1 MPHDVDLIILLAVGF
16 GLALIFGY
24 LAVRLRLPPLIG
36 YLIAGIIISPN
47 TPGIVADIH
56 LANQLAELG
65 VMFLMFGVGMHFS
78 LNDLLQVRRI
88 ALPGAILQIAVAT
101 LLGIGVSMIW
111 GWSFGSAL
119 VFGLSLSCASTVV
132 LLKALGDRGLL
143 NSVNGKIAVGWLLV
157 EDLVMVLVLVLL
169 PATAALLGGEALA
182 GGADDNIWLT
192 LGITLLKV
200 VGFIAFMLIIGKRLV
215 PMIMQFVARLGSR
228 ELFTLTVVA
237 AAVSIA
243 FGAYKIF
250 GVSMALGAFFAGMVV
265 KESDFSH
272 RAEEETLP
280 LREIFAILF
289 FVAVGMLFDP
299 RILVEQPVHVLAVV
313 AIIMVGKTIAA
324 MALVLFFRYPI
335 NTALTVGASLAQI
348 GEFSFILATLGVS
361 LKLLSLE
368 GQNLILAG
376 ALISITLNSFVFS
389 AIEPV
394 QRWIR
399 ERSHLARL
407 LERSG
412 DPLAMLPDEVSQ
424 DYLRDQ
430 VVIVGHGEVGRRI
443 TKQLMAE
450 DIKVVI
456 AEENREI
463 VENLREKGIA
473 AVSGMATDP
482 GVLIQAHIQHARL
495 LVLSPMDILDIHK
508 IVDIAKTLN
517 PEIQVLVCAESKE
530 EAEVI
535 RRDQIGEVYFAKE
548 EMAKNMSNHILNQ
561 IQIAHHQAPTKE
573 QTLDTKKRTVQC
585 VFSYST

>member
-1 MPHDVDLIILLAVGF
+1 MPHDVDLIVLLAVGF
-16 GLALIFGY
+16 GVALIFGY
-24 LAVRLRLPPLIG
+24 LAARLRLPPLIG

-47 TPGIVADIH
+47 TPGIEADIH

-78 LNDLLQVRRI
+78 LNDLLLVRRI
-88 ALPGAILQIAVAT
+88 AVPGAILQIAVAT
-101 LLGIGVSMIW
+101 LLGVGVSMLW

-143 NSVNGKIAVGWLLV
+143 DSVNGKIAVGWLLV

-169 PATAALLGGEALA
+169 PATAVLLGGKAPE
-182 GGADDNIWLT
+182 GADGNIWLT
-192 LGITLLKV
+192 LGLTLLKV
-200 VGFIAFMLIIGKRLV
+200 VGFIAFMLIVGKRVV
-215 PMIMQFVARLGSR
+215 PIIMQFVARLGSR

-243 FGAYKIF
+243 YGSYAIF

-280 LREIFAILF
+280 LREIFSILF
-289 FVAVGMLFDP
+289 FVSVGMLFDP
-299 RILVEQPVHVLAVV
+299 HILVERPLHILAVI
-313 AIIMVGKTIAA
+313 AIIMVGKTLAA
-324 MALVLFFRYPI
+324 MGLVLFFRYPL

-361 LKLLSLE
+361 LGLLTLE
-368 GQNLILAG
+368 AQNLILAG
-376 ALISITLNSFVFS
+376 ALFSITLNSFIFS

-412 DPLAMLPDEVSQ
+412 DPLAMLPDEVDQ
-424 DYLRDQ
+424 AYLRDQ
-430 VVIVGHGEVGRRI
+430 VVIVGYGGVGRRI
-443 TKQLMAE
+443 TENLINE
-450 DIKVVI
+450 NIKVVI

-463 VENLREKGIA
+463 VEKLRNSNIA
-473 AVSGMATDP
+473 AVSGVATEP
-482 GVLIQAHIQHARL
+482 SVLIQAHIMHARL
-495 LVLSPMDILDIHK
+495 LVISPMDILDIHR
-508 IVDIAKTLN
+508 IVAIAKQLN
-517 PEIQVLVCAESKE
+517 PQIQVLICAESKE
-530 EAEVI
+530 EAAII
-535 RRDQIGEVYFAKE
+535 RDENIGEVFYAKE
-548 EMAKNMSNHILNQ
+548 EMAKNMSHHIVNQ
-561 IQIAHHQAPTKE
+561 IELAHQ
-573 QTLDTKKRTVQC
+573 
-585 VFSYST
+585 STIH

>member
-16 GLALIFGY
+16 GMALIFGY
-24 LAVRLRLPPLIG
+24 IAARLRLPPLIG

-47 TPGIVADIH
+47 TPGIVGDIH

-101 LLGIGVSMIW
+101 LLGIGVSMYW

-119 VFGLSLSCASTVV
+119 IFGLSLSCASTVV

-143 NSVNGKIAVGWLLV
+143 DSVNGKIAVGWLLV
-157 EDLVMVLVLVLL
+157 EDLVMVLALVLL
-169 PATAALLGGEALA
+169 PATAVLLGGHALP
-182 GGADDNIWLT
+182 GTDTSQSIWLT
-192 LGITLLKV
+192 IGITLLKV
-200 VGFIAFMLIIGKRLV
+200 TGFIAFMLIIGKRLV

-243 FGAYKIF
+243 YGSYAVF

-280 LREIFAILF
+280 LREIFSILF
-289 FVAVGMLFDP
+289 FVSVGMLFDP
-299 RILVEQPVHVLAVV
+299 SILIEEPFRILAVI
-313 AIIMVGKTIAA
+313 AIIMVGKTLAA
-324 MALVLFFRYPI
+324 IALVLFFRYPI

-348 GEFSFILATLGVS
+348 GEFSFILATLG
-361 LKLLSLE
+361 LSL
-368 GQNLILAG
+368 GLLTPDAQNLILAG
-376 ALISITLNSFVFS
+376 ALFSITLNSFVFS

-407 LERSG
+407 LERSA
-412 DPLAMLPDEVSQ
+412 DPLAMLPDEVDQ
-424 DYLRDQ
+424 AYLRDQ
-430 VVIVGHGEVGRRI
+430 VVIIGYGGVGRRI
-443 TKQLMAE
+443 SENLIQQN
-450 DIKVVI
+450 IKVVI

-463 VENLREKGIA
+463 VEKLRSQGIA
-473 AVSGMATDP
+473 AVSGEATEP
-482 GVLIQAHIQHARL
+482 NVLIQAHIQHARL
-495 LVLSPMDILDIHK
+495 LVISPMDILDIHR
-508 IVDIAKTLN
+508 IVDISKQLN
-517 PEIQVLVCAESKE
+517 PEIQVLICAESKE
-530 EAEVI
+530 EAAVI
-535 RRDQIGEVYFAKE
+535 RQENLGEVFYAKE
-548 EMAKNMSNHILNQ
+548 EMAKNMSHHILNQ
-561 IQIAHHQAPTKE
+561 IELAHQSPAH
-573 QTLDTKKRTVQC
+573 
-585 VFSYST
+585 

>member
-1 MPHDVDLIILLAVGF
+1 MPHDVELIILLAVGF
-16 GLALIFGY
+16 SLALVFGY
-24 LAVRLRLPPLIG
+24 IAARLRLPPLMG
-36 YLIAGIIISPN
+36 YLIAGVIISPN

-78 LNDLLQVRRI
+78 LNDLMQVRRI

-101 LLGIGVSMIW
+101 LLGVSVSMMW
-111 GWSFGSAL
+111 GWSFGPAL
-119 VFGLSLSCASTVV
+119 IFGLSLSCASTVV

-143 NSVNGKIAVGWLLV
+143 DSVNGKIAVGWLLV
-157 EDLVMVLVLVLL
+157 EDLVMVLALVLL
-169 PATAALLGGEALA
+169 PATAVLLGGQAIE
-182 GGADDNIWLT
+182 GANDENIWLT
-192 LGITLLKV
+192 LGLTLLKV
-200 VGFIAFMLIIGKRLV
+200 SGFIAFMLIVGKRLV
-215 PMIMQFVARLGSR
+215 PFIMQIVARLGSR

-243 FGAYKIF
+243 FGAYKVF

-280 LREIFAILF
+280 LREIFSILF

-299 RILVEQPVHVLAVV
+299 RILIEEPIHVLAVV

-324 MALVLFFRYPI
+324 MALVLFFRYPL

-361 LKLLSLE
+361 LQLLSLE

-394 QRWIR
+394 QNWIR
-399 ERSHLARL
+399 ERSYLARL
-407 LERSG
+407 LERSS

-443 TKQLMAE
+443 TQNLMAE
-450 DIKVVI
+450 NIKVVI

-463 VENLREKGIA
+463 VEDLREKGIA
-473 AVSGMATDP
+473 AVSGIATEV

-517 PEIQVLVCAESKE
+517 PEIQVLVCAESKA

-535 RRDQIGEVYFAKE
+535 RKDNIGEVYFAKE
-548 EMAKNMSNHILNQ
+548 EMAKNMSNYILNQ
-561 IQIAHHQAPTKE
+561 IEIAHHQPPTH
-573 QTLDTKKRTVQC
+573 
-585 VFSYST
+585 

>member
-16 GLALIFGY
+16 GMALIFGY
-24 LAVRLRLPPLIG
+24 IAARLRLPPLIG

-47 TPGIVADIH
+47 TPGIVGDIH

-101 LLGIGVSMIW
+101 LLGIGVSMYW

-119 VFGLSLSCASTVV
+119 IFGLSLSCASTVV

-143 NSVNGKIAVGWLLV
+143 DSVNGKIAVGWLLV
-157 EDLVMVLVLVLL
+157 EDLVMVLALVLL
-169 PATAALLGGEALA
+169 PATAVLLGGHALP
-182 GGADDNIWLT
+182 GTDTSQSIWLT
-192 LGITLLKV
+192 IGITLLKV
-200 VGFIAFMLIIGKRLV
+200 TGFIAFMLIIGKRLV

-243 FGAYKIF
+243 YGSYAVF

-280 LREIFAILF
+280 LREIFSILF
-289 FVAVGMLFDP
+289 FVSVGMLFDP
-299 RILVEQPVHVLAVV
+299 SILIEEPLRILAVI
-313 AIIMVGKTIAA
+313 AIIMVGKTLAA
-324 MALVLFFRYPI
+324 IALVLFFRYPI

-348 GEFSFILATLGVS
+348 GEFSFILATLG
-361 LKLLSLE
+361 LSL
-368 GQNLILAG
+368 GLLTPDAQNLILAG
-376 ALISITLNSFVFS
+376 ALFSITLNSFVFS

-407 LERSG
+407 LERSA
-412 DPLAMLPDEVSQ
+412 DPLAMLPDEVDQ
-424 DYLRDQ
+424 AYLRDQ
-430 VVIVGHGEVGRRI
+430 VVIIGYGGVGRRI
-443 TKQLMAE
+443 TENLIQQN
-450 DIKVVI
+450 IKVVI

-463 VENLREKGIA
+463 VEKLRSQGIA
-473 AVSGMATDP
+473 AVSGEATEP
-482 GVLIQAHIQHARL
+482 NVLIQAHIQHARL
-495 LVLSPMDILDIHK
+495 LVISPMDILDIHR
-508 IVDIAKTLN
+508 IVDISKQLN
-517 PEIQVLVCAESKE
+517 PEIQVLICAESKE
-530 EAEVI
+530 EAAVI
-535 RRDQIGEVYFAKE
+535 RQENLGEVFYAKE
-548 EMAKNMSNHILNQ
+548 EMAKNMSHHILNQ
-561 IQIAHHQAPTKE
+561 IELAHQSPAH
-573 QTLDTKKRTVQC
+573 
-585 VFSYST
+585 

>member
-16 GLALIFGY
+16 GMALIFGY
-24 LAVRLRLPPLIG
+24 IAARLRLPPLIG
-36 YLIAGIIISPN
+36 YLVAGIIISPN
-47 TPGIVADIH
+47 TPGVVGDMQ

-78 LNDLLQVRRI
+78 LKDLLQVRRI
-88 ALPGAILQIAVAT
+88 AVPGAILQIAVAT
-101 LLGIGVSMIW
+101 LLGIAVSMFW

-119 VFGLSLSCASTVV
+119 IFGLSLSCASTVV

-143 NSVNGKIAVGWLLV
+143 DSVNGKIAVGWLLV
-157 EDLVMVLVLVLL
+157 EDLVMVLALVLL
-169 PATAALLGGEALA
+169 PATAVLLGGQALP
-182 GGADDNIWLT
+182 GTDTSQSIWMT
-192 LGITLLKV
+192 IGITLLKV
-200 VGFIAFMLIIGKRLV
+200 TGFIAFMLIIGKRLV

-243 FGAYKIF
+243 YGSYAVF

-280 LREIFAILF
+280 LREIFSILF
-289 FVAVGMLFDP
+289 FVSVGMLFDP
-299 RILVEQPVHVLAVV
+299 SILVEAPLKILAVV
-313 AIIMVGKTIAA
+313 AIIMVGKTLAA

-348 GEFSFILATLGVS
+348 GEFSFILATLG
-361 LKLLSLE
+361 LSL
-368 GQNLILAG
+368 GLLTPDAQNLILAG
-376 ALISITLNSFVFS
+376 ALFSITLNSFVFS

-412 DPLAMLPDEVSQ
+412 DPLAMLPDEVDQ
-424 DYLRDQ
+424 AYLRDQ
-430 VVIVGHGEVGRRI
+430 VVIIGYGGVGRRI
-443 TKQLMAE
+443 SENLME
-450 DIKVVI
+450 QNIKVVI

-463 VENLREKGIA
+463 VEKLRAQGIA
-473 AVSGMATDP
+473 AVSGEATEP
-482 GVLIQAHIQHARL
+482 NVLIQAHIQHARL
-495 LVLSPMDILDIHK
+495 LVISPMDILDIHR
-508 IVDIAKTLN
+508 IVDISKQLN
-517 PEIQVLVCAESKE
+517 PEIQVLICAESKE
-530 EAEVI
+530 EAVVI
-535 RRDQIGEVYFAKE
+535 REENIGEVFYAKE
-548 EMAKNMSNHILNQ
+548 EMAKNMSHHILNQ
-561 IQIAHHQAPTKE
+561 IELAHQSEAH
-573 QTLDTKKRTVQC
+573 
-585 VFSYST
+585 

>member
-16 GLALIFGY
+16 GLALIFGFI
-24 LAVRLRLPPLIG
+24 AARLRLPPLVG
-36 YLIAGIIISPN
+36 YLIAGIIISPK
-47 TPGIVADIH
+47 TPGIVADIT

-78 LNDLLQVRRI
+78 LKDLMQVRRI
-88 ALPGAILQIAVAT
+88 AVPGAILQITVAT
-101 LLGIGVSMIW
+101 ILGIGVSMLW

-143 NSVNGKIAVGWLLV
+143 DSVNGKIAVGWLLV
-157 EDLVMVLVLVLL
+157 EDLVMVLALVLL
-169 PATAALLGGEALA
+169 PATAVLLGGTALE
-182 GGADDNIWLT
+182 GANPDQNVFVT

-200 VGFIAFMLIIGKRLV
+200 TGFIAFMLIIGKRLI
-215 PMIMQFVARLGSR
+215 PKIIQFVVRLGSR

-243 FGAYKIF
+243 YGSYAVF

-280 LREIFAILF
+280 LREIFSILF
-289 FVAVGMLFDP
+289 FVSVGMLFDP
-299 RILVEQPVHVLAVV
+299 TIIVEEPLHILAVIG
-313 AIIMVGKTIAA
+313 IIMIGKTLAA
-324 MALVLFFRYPI
+324 MALVLFFRYPL

-348 GEFSFILATLGVS
+348 GEFSFILATLGLS
-361 LKLLSLE
+361 IGLLTPE
-368 GQNLILAG
+368 AQNLILAG
-376 ALISITLNSFVFS
+376 ALFSISLNSVLFS

-394 QRWIR
+394 QKWIR

-430 VVIVGHGEVGRRI
+430 VVMVGHGEVGRRL
-443 TKQLMAE
+443 TKTLME
-450 DIKVVI
+450 NNIKVVI

-463 VENLREKGIA
+463 VEKLRAKDIA
-473 AVSGMATDP
+473 AVSGSATEP

-495 LVLSPMDILDIHK
+495 LIISPMDILDIHK
-508 IVDIAKTLN
+508 IVDTAKLLN
-517 PEIQVLVCAESKE
+517 PQIQVLICAESKE
-530 EAEVI
+530 EAEAI
-535 RRDQIGEVYFAKE
+535 RADEIGEVYYAKE

-561 IQIAHHQAPTKE
+561 IEIAHHHAP
-573 QTLDTKKRTVQC
+573 
-585 VFSYST
+585 SH

>member
-1 MPHDVDLIILLAVGF
+1 MPHDIDLIILLAVGF
-16 GLALIFGY
+16 GLALVFGY
-24 LAVRLRLPPLIG
+24 IAARIRLPPLIG
-36 YLIAGIIISPN
+36 YLIAGIILSPN
-47 TPGIVADIH
+47 TPGIVADMH

-78 LNDLLQVRRI
+78 LSDLMQVRRI

-101 LLGIGVSMIW
+101 LLGIGISMMW

-169 PATAALLGGEALA
+169 PATAVLLGGTPIA
-182 GGADDNIWLT
+182 GSDPTANIWIT
-192 LGITLLKV
+192 LAITLLKV
-200 VGFIAFMLIIGKRLV
+200 AGFIAFMLIIGKRLV
-215 PMIMQFVARLGSR
+215 PFIMQIVARLGSR

-243 FGAYKIF
+243 FGAYKVF

-280 LREIFAILF
+280 LREIFSILF
-289 FVAVGMLFDP
+289 FVSVGMLFDP
-299 RILVEQPVHVLAVV
+299 RILIEQPLHVLAVV
-313 AIIMVGKTIAA
+313 GIIMIGKTIAA

-335 NTALTVGASLAQI
+335 NTALSVGASLAQI

-361 LKLLSLE
+361 LHLLSLE

-389 AIEPV
+389 AIEPI
-394 QRWIR
+394 QNWIR

-412 DPLAMLPDEVSQ
+412 DPLSMLPDEVSQ
-424 DYLRDQ
+424 EYLRDQ

-443 TKQLMAE
+443 TRTLMQ
-450 DIKVVI
+450 DGIKVVI

-473 AVSGMATDP
+473 AVSGHATEA

-517 PEIQVLVCAESKE
+517 PQIQVLVCAESKE

-535 RRDQIGEVYFAKE
+535 RREAIGEVYFAKE
-548 EMAKNMSNHILNQ
+548 EMTKNMTNHILNQ
-561 IQIAHHQAPTKE
+561 IQIAHHQDPTH
-573 QTLDTKKRTVQC
+573 
-585 VFSYST
+585 

>member
-1 MPHDVDLIILLAVGF
+1 MPHDVDLIVLLAVGF
-16 GLALIFGY
+16 GVALFFGY
-24 LAVRLRLPPLIG
+24 LAARLRLPPLIG

-47 TPGIVADIH
+47 TPGIEADMH

-78 LNDLLQVRRI
+78 LNDLLLVRRI
-88 ALPGAILQIAVAT
+88 AVPGAILQIAVAT
-101 LLGIGVSMIW
+101 LLGVGVSMLW

-143 NSVNGKIAVGWLLV
+143 DSVNGKIAVGWLLV

-169 PATAALLGGEALA
+169 PATAVLLGGKAPE
-182 GGADDNIWLT
+182 GADGNIWLT
-192 LGITLLKV
+192 LGLTLLKV
-200 VGFIAFMLIIGKRLV
+200 IGFIAFMLIVGKRVV
-215 PMIMQFVARLGSR
+215 PIIMQFVARLGSR

-243 FGAYKIF
+243 YGSYAIF

-280 LREIFAILF
+280 LREIFSILF
-289 FVAVGMLFDP
+289 FVSVGMLFDP
-299 RILVEQPVHVLAVV
+299 HILVERPLHILAVI
-313 AIIMVGKTIAA
+313 AIIMVGKTLAA
-324 MALVLFFRYPI
+324 MALVLFFRYPL

-361 LKLLSLE
+361 LGLLTLE
-368 GQNLILAG
+368 AQNLILAG
-376 ALISITLNSFVFS
+376 ALFSITLNSFIFS

-412 DPLAMLPDEVSQ
+412 DPLAMLPDEVDQ
-424 DYLRDQ
+424 AYLRDQ
-430 VVIVGHGEVGRRI
+430 VVIVGYGGVGRRI
-443 TKQLMAE
+443 TENLINE
-450 DIKVVI
+450 NIKVVI

-463 VENLREKGIA
+463 VEKLRQSNIA
-473 AVSGMATDP
+473 AVSGVATEP
-482 GVLIQAHIQHARL
+482 GVLIQAHIMHARL
-495 LVLSPMDILDIHK
+495 LVISPMDILDIHR
-508 IVDIAKTLN
+508 IVAIAKQLN
-517 PEIQVLVCAESKE
+517 PQIQVLICAESKE
-530 EAEVI
+530 EAAVI
-535 RRDQIGEVYFAKE
+535 RDENIGEVFYAKE
-548 EMAKNMSNHILNQ
+548 EMAKNMSHHILNQ
-561 IQIAHHQAPTKE
+561 IELAHQ
-573 QTLDTKKRTVQC
+573 
-585 VFSYST
+585 STIH

>member
-16 GLALIFGY
+16 GLALVFGY
-24 LAVRLRLPPLIG
+24 LAARLRLPPLIG
-36 YLIAGIIISPN
+36 YLVAGILISPN
-47 TPGIVADIH
+47 TPGVVGDLA

-78 LNDLLQVRRI
+78 LNDLMQVRRI

-101 LLGIGVSMIW
+101 LLGMGISMMW
-111 GWSFGSAL
+111 GWSMGAAL

-143 NSVNGKIAVGWLLV
+143 ESVNGKIAVGWLLV
-157 EDLVMVLVLVLL
+157 EDLVMVLALVLL
-169 PATAALLGGEALA
+169 PATAVLLGGQALE
-182 GGADDNIWLT
+182 GSSTDESIWMT
-192 LGITLLKV
+192 LGVTLLKV
-200 VGFIAFMLIIGKRLV
+200 AGFIAFMLIIGKRLV
-215 PMIMQFVARLGSR
+215 PMIMQIVARLGSR

-243 FGAYKIF
+243 FGAYKVF

-280 LREIFAILF
+280 LREVFAILF

-299 RILVEQPVHVLAVV
+299 RILLEQPLHVLAVV
-313 AIIMVGKTIAA
+313 GIIMIGKTIAA
-324 MALVLFFRYPI
+324 MALVLFFRYPL

-348 GEFSFILATLGVS
+348 GEFSFILAALGVS
-361 LKLLSLE
+361 LNLLSLE

-376 ALISITLNSFVFS
+376 ALISITLNSFVFA

-443 TKQLMAE
+443 TRTLME
-450 DIKVVI
+450 QDIKVVI

-463 VENLREKGIA
+463 VENLRQKGIA
-473 AVSGMATDP
+473 AVSGVATEA
-482 GVLIQAHIQHARL
+482 GILIQAHIQHARL

-517 PEIQVLVCAESKE
+517 PQIQVLICAESKE

-535 RRDQIGEVYFAKE
+535 RRDGLGQVYFAKE
-548 EMAKNMSNHILNQ
+548 EMANNMSEYILDQ
-561 IQIAHHQAPTKE
+561 IHIAHQPSSAHGH
-573 QTLDTKKRTVQC
+573 
-585 VFSYST
+585 

>member
-16 GLALIFGY
+16 GMALIFGY
-24 LAVRLRLPPLIG
+24 IAARLRLPPLIG
-36 YLIAGIIISPN
+36 YLVAGIIISPN
-47 TPGIVADIH
+47 TPGVVGDIQ

-78 LNDLLQVRRI
+78 LKDLLQVRRI

-101 LLGIGVSMIW
+101 LLGIAVSMFW

-119 VFGLSLSCASTVV
+119 IFGLSLSCASTVV

-143 NSVNGKIAVGWLLV
+143 DSVNGKIAVGWLLV
-157 EDLVMVLVLVLL
+157 EDLVMVLALVLL
-169 PATAALLGGEALA
+169 PATAVLLGGQALP
-182 GGADDNIWLT
+182 GTDTSQSIWIT
-192 LGITLLKV
+192 IGITLLKV
-200 VGFIAFMLIIGKRLV
+200 TGFIAFMLIIGKRLV

-243 FGAYKIF
+243 YGSYAVF

-280 LREIFAILF
+280 LREIFSILF
-289 FVAVGMLFDP
+289 FVSVGMLFDP
-299 RILVEQPVHVLAVV
+299 SILVEEPLRILAVV
-313 AIIMVGKTIAA
+313 AIIMVGKTLAA

-348 GEFSFILATLGVS
+348 GEFSFILATLG
-361 LKLLSLE
+361 LSL
-368 GQNLILAG
+368 GLLTPDAQNLILAG
-376 ALISITLNSFVFS
+376 ALFSITLNSFVFS

-399 ERSHLARL
+399 ERSHLARM

-412 DPLAMLPDEVSQ
+412 DPLAMLPDEVDQ
-424 DYLRDQ
+424 AYLRDQ
-430 VVIVGHGEVGRRI
+430 VVIIGYGGVGRRI
-443 TKQLMAE
+443 SENLMQQN
-450 DIKVVI
+450 IKVVI

-463 VENLREKGIA
+463 VEKLRSQGIA
-473 AVSGMATDP
+473 AVSGEATEP
-482 GVLIQAHIQHARL
+482 NVLIQAHIQHARL
-495 LVLSPMDILDIHK
+495 LVISPMDILDIHR
-508 IVDIAKTLN
+508 IVDISKQLN
-517 PEIQVLVCAESKE
+517 PEIQVLICAESKE
-530 EAEVI
+530 EAVVI
-535 RRDQIGEVYFAKE
+535 REENIGEVFYAKE
-548 EMAKNMSNHILNQ
+548 EMAKNMSHHILSQ
-561 IQIAHHQAPTKE
+561 IELAHQSEAH
-573 QTLDTKKRTVQC
+573 
-585 VFSYST
+585 

>member
-1 MPHDVDLIILLAVGF
+1 MPHDVELIILLAVGF
-16 GLALIFGY
+16 SFALIFGY
-24 LAVRLRLPPLIG
+24 VAARLRLPPLIG

-47 TPGIVADIH
+47 TPGVVGDIH

-78 LNDLLQVRRI
+78 LNDLMQVRRI
-88 ALPGAILQIAVAT
+88 ALPGAILQITVAT
-101 LLGIGVSMIW
+101 LLGMGISMLW
-111 GWSFGSAL
+111 GWSMGSAL

-169 PATAALLGGEALA
+169 PATAVLLGGQPLTE
-182 GGADDNIWLT
+182 GGSDENIWLT

-200 VGFIAFMLIIGKRLV
+200 AGFIAFMLIIGKRLV
-215 PMIMQFVARLGSR
+215 PMIMQVVARLGSR

-243 FGAYKIF
+243 FGAYKVF

-280 LREIFAILF
+280 LREIFSILF
-289 FVAVGMLFDP
+289 FVSVGMLFDP
-299 RILVEQPVHVLAVV
+299 RILVEQPLHVLAVV
-313 AIIMVGKTIAA
+313 AIIMIGKTIAA

-361 LKLLSLE
+361 LNLLSLE

-376 ALISITLNSFVFS
+376 ALISITLNSFIFS

-394 QRWIR
+394 QKLIR
-399 ERSHLARL
+399 ERSNLARL

-430 VVIVGHGEVGRRI
+430 VVLIGHGEVGRRI
-443 TKQLMAE
+443 TRALMNE

-473 AVSGMATDP
+473 AVSGVATEP

-495 LVLSPMDILDIHK
+495 LVISPMDILDIHK

-517 PEIQVLVCAESKE
+517 PSIQVLVCAESKE

-535 RRDQIGEVYFAKE
+535 RRENIGEVYYAKE

-561 IQIAHHQAPTKE
+561 IQIAHHQTPTH
-573 QTLDTKKRTVQC
+573 
-585 VFSYST
+585 

>member
-1 MPHDVDLIILLAVGF
+1 MPHDVELIILLAVGF
-16 GLALIFGY
+16 GVALIFGY
-24 LAVRLRLPPLIG
+24 IAARLRLPPLIG

-47 TPGIVADIH
+47 TPGVVGDLH

-78 LNDLLQVRRI
+78 LKDLVQVRRI
-88 ALPGAILQIAVAT
+88 AIPGAILQITVAT
-101 LLGIGVSMIW
+101 LLGMGISMLW

-132 LLKALGDRGLL
+132 LLKALGDRGLI

-169 PATAALLGGEALA
+169 PATAVLLGGQALS
-182 GGADDNIWLT
+182 ADAANENIWLT

-215 PMIMQFVARLGSR
+215 PMIMQVVARLGSR

-243 FGAYKIF
+243 FGAYKVF

-265 KESDFSH
+265 KESDFSQ
-272 RAEEETLP
+272 RAEAETLP
-280 LREIFAILF
+280 LREIFSILF
-289 FVAVGMLFDP
+289 FVSVGMLFDP
-299 RILVEQPVHVLAVV
+299 RILIEQPLHVLGVV
-313 AIIMVGKTIAA
+313 AIIMIGKTIAA

-361 LKLLSLE
+361 LQLLSLE

-389 AIEPV
+389 AVEPI
-394 QRWIR
+394 QNWIR
-399 ERSHLARL
+399 NRSQLARL

-412 DPLAMLPDEVSQ
+412 DPLAMLPDAVSQ

-443 TKQLMAE
+443 TKTLME
-450 DIKVVI
+450 QNIKVVI

-463 VENLREKGIA
+463 VENLREKDIA
-473 AVSGMATDP
+473 AVCGLATEP
-482 GVLIQAHIQHARL
+482 SVLIQAHIQHARL

-517 PEIQVLVCAESKE
+517 PQIQVLVCAESKA

-535 RRDQIGEVYFAKE
+535 RKDNIGEVYFAKE
-548 EMAKNMSNHILNQ
+548 EMARNMTNHILHQ
-561 IQIAHHQAPTKE
+561 IDIAHHQ
-573 QTLDTKKRTVQC
+573 
-585 VFSYST
+585 SSSH

>member
-16 GLALIFGY
+16 GVALIFGY
-24 LAVRLRLPPLIG
+24 IAARLRLPPLIG

-47 TPGIVADIH
+47 TPGIEADIH

-65 VMFLMFGVGMHFS
+65 GMFLMFGVGMHFS
-78 LNDLLQVRRI
+78 LKDLLLVRRI

-101 LLGIGVSMIW
+101 LLGIGVSMLW

-143 NSVNGKIAVGWLLV
+143 DSVNGKIAVGWLLV

-169 PATAALLGGEALA
+169 PATAVLLGGKAPA
-182 GGADDNIWLT
+182 GADGNIWLT

-200 VGFIAFMLIIGKRLV
+200 IGFIAFMLIVGKRVV
-215 PMIMQFVARLGSR
+215 PIIMQFVARLGSR

-243 FGAYKIF
+243 YGSYAIF

-280 LREIFAILF
+280 LREIFSILF
-289 FVAVGMLFDP
+289 FVSVGMLFDP
-299 RILVEQPVHVLAVV
+299 HILVESPLHILAVI
-313 AIIMVGKTIAA
+313 AIIMVGKTLAA

-361 LKLLSLE
+361 LGLLSLE
-368 GQNLILAG
+368 AQNLILAG
-376 ALISITLNSFVFS
+376 ALFSITLNSFIFS

-412 DPLAMLPDEVSQ
+412 DPLAMLPDEVDQ
-424 DYLRDQ
+424 AYLRDQ
-430 VVIVGHGEVGRRI
+430 VVIVGYGGVGRRI
-443 TKQLMAE
+443 TENLINE
-450 DIKVVI
+450 NIKVVI

-463 VENLREKGIA
+463 VEKLRNANIA
-473 AVSGMATDP
+473 AVSGVATEP
-482 GVLIQAHIQHARL
+482 SVLIQAHIMHARL
-495 LVLSPMDILDIHK
+495 LVISPMDILDIHR
-508 IVDIAKTLN
+508 IVAIAKQLN
-517 PEIQVLVCAESKE
+517 PQIQVLICAESKE
-530 EAEVI
+530 EAAVI
-535 RRDQIGEVYFAKE
+535 RDENIGEVFYAKE
-548 EMAKNMSNHILNQ
+548 EMAKNMSHHILSQ
-561 IQIAHHQAPTKE
+561 IELAHQ
-573 QTLDTKKRTVQC
+573 
-585 VFSYST
+585 STIH

>member
-16 GLALIFGY
+16 GMALIFGY
-24 LAVRLRLPPLIG
+24 IAARLRLPPLIG

-47 TPGIVADIH
+47 TPGIVGDIH

-101 LLGIGVSMIW
+101 LLGIGVSMYW

-119 VFGLSLSCASTVV
+119 IFGLSLSCASTVV

-143 NSVNGKIAVGWLLV
+143 DSVNGKIAVGWLLV
-157 EDLVMVLVLVLL
+157 EDLVMVLALVLL
-169 PATAALLGGEALA
+169 PATAVLLGGHALP
-182 GGADDNIWLT
+182 GTDTSQSIWLT
-192 LGITLLKV
+192 IGITLLKV
-200 VGFIAFMLIIGKRLV
+200 TGFIAFMLIIGKRLV

-243 FGAYKIF
+243 YGSYAVF

-280 LREIFAILF
+280 LREIFSILF
-289 FVAVGMLFDP
+289 FVSVGMLFDP
-299 RILVEQPVHVLAVV
+299 SILIEEPLRILAVI
-313 AIIMVGKTIAA
+313 AIIMVGKTLAA
-324 MALVLFFRYPI
+324 IALVLFFRYPI

-348 GEFSFILATLGVS
+348 GEFSFILATLG
-361 LKLLSLE
+361 LSL
-368 GQNLILAG
+368 GLLTPDAQNLILAG
-376 ALISITLNSFVFS
+376 ALFSITLNSFVFS

-407 LERSG
+407 LERSA
-412 DPLAMLPDEVSQ
+412 DPLAMLPDEVDQ
-424 DYLRDQ
+424 AYLRDQ
-430 VVIVGHGEVGRRI
+430 VVIIGYGGVGRRI
-443 TKQLMAE
+443 TENLIQQN
-450 DIKVVI
+450 IKVVI

-463 VENLREKGIA
+463 VEKLRSQGIA
-473 AVSGMATDP
+473 AVSGEATEP
-482 GVLIQAHIQHARL
+482 NVLIQAHIQHARL
-495 LVLSPMDILDIHK
+495 LVISPMDILDIHR
-508 IVDIAKTLN
+508 IVDISKQLN

-530 EAEVI
+530 EAAVI
-535 RRDQIGEVYFAKE
+535 REENLGEVFYAKE
-548 EMAKNMSNHILNQ
+548 EMAKNMSYYILNQ
-561 IQIAHHQAPTKE
+561 IELAHQSPAH
-573 QTLDTKKRTVQC
+573 
-585 VFSYST
+585 

>member
-56 LANQLAELG
+56 LANQLADLG

-169 PATAALLGGEALA
+169 PATAVLLGGEVLA

-389 AIEPV
+389 VIEPV

-561 IQIAHHQAPTKE
+561 IQIAHHQAPTH
-573 QTLDTKKRTVQC
+573 
-585 VFSYST
+585 

>member
-1 MPHDVDLIILLAVGF
+1 MPHDVELIILLAVGF
-16 GLALIFGY
+16 SLALVFGY
-24 LAVRLRLPPLIG
+24 IAARLRLPPLMG
-36 YLIAGIIISPN
+36 YLIAGVIISPN

-78 LNDLLQVRRI
+78 LNDLMQVRRI
-88 ALPGAILQIAVAT
+88 ALPGAVLQIAVAT
-101 LLGIGVSMIW
+101 LLGVGVSMMW

-119 VFGLSLSCASTVV
+119 IFGLSLSCASTVV

-143 NSVNGKIAVGWLLV
+143 DSVNGKIAVGWLLV
-157 EDLVMVLVLVLL
+157 EDLVMVLALVLL
-169 PATAALLGGEALA
+169 PATAVLLGGQAIDNASDE
-182 GGADDNIWLT
+182 NIWLT
-192 LGITLLKV
+192 LGLTLLKV
-200 VGFIAFMLIIGKRLV
+200 SGFIAFMLIVGKRLV
-215 PMIMQFVARLGSR
+215 PFIMQIVARLGSR

-280 LREIFAILF
+280 LREIFSILF

-299 RILVEQPVHVLAVV
+299 RILIEEPLHVSAVV
-313 AIIMVGKTIAA
+313 GIIMVGKTIAA
-324 MALVLFFRYPI
+324 MALVLFFRYPL

-361 LKLLSLE
+361 LQLLSLE

-394 QRWIR
+394 QNWIR
-399 ERSHLARL
+399 ERSYLARL
-407 LERSG
+407 LERSN

-443 TKQLMAE
+443 TQNLMAE
-450 DIKVVI
+450 NIKVVI

-463 VENLREKGIA
+463 VEDLREKGIA
-473 AVSGMATDP
+473 AVSGIATEA

-517 PEIQVLVCAESKE
+517 PEIQVLVCAESKA

-535 RRDQIGEVYFAKE
+535 RKDNIGEVYFAKE
-548 EMAKNMSNHILNQ
+548 EMAKNMSNYILNQ
-561 IQIAHHQAPTKE
+561 IEIAHHQPPTH
-573 QTLDTKKRTVQC
+573 
-585 VFSYST
+585 

>member
-1 MPHDVDLIILLAVGF
+1 VPHDVELIILLAVGF
-16 GLALIFGY
+16 GLALVFGY
-24 LAVRLRLPPLIG
+24 IAARLRLPPLIG
-36 YLIAGIIISPN
+36 YLVAGILISPN
-47 TPGIVADIH
+47 TPGVVGDIH

-78 LNDLLQVRRI
+78 LNDLMQVRRI

-101 LLGIGVSMIW
+101 LLGMGVSMFW
-111 GWSFGSAL
+111 GWSFGASL
-119 VFGLSLSCASTVV
+119 IFGLSLSCASTVV

-143 NSVNGKIAVGWLLV
+143 ESVNGKIAVGWLLV
-157 EDLVMVLVLVLL
+157 EDLVMVLALVLL
-169 PATAALLGGEALA
+169 PAMAVLLGGQALE
-182 GGADDNIWLT
+182 GADSNENIWLT

-200 VGFIAFMLIIGKRLV
+200 AGFIAFMLIIGKRLV
-215 PMIMQFVARLGSR
+215 PKIMQIVARLGSR

-299 RILVEQPVHVLAVV
+299 RILIEQPMHVLAVV
-313 AIIMVGKTIAA
+313 GIIMVGKTIAA
-324 MALVLFFRYPI
+324 MALVLFFRYPL

-348 GEFSFILATLGVS
+348 GEFSFILAALGVS
-361 LKLLSLE
+361 LNLLSIE

-376 ALISITLNSFVFS
+376 ALISITFNSFIFS
-389 AIEPV
+389 AIEPI
-394 QRWIR
+394 QKWIR
-399 ERSHLARL
+399 ERSTLARM

-430 VVIVGHGEVGRRI
+430 VVIIGHGEVGRRI
-443 TKQLMAE
+443 TRTLME
-450 DIKVVI
+450 QNIKVVI

-473 AVSGMATDP
+473 AVSGIATEA

-495 LVLSPMDILDIHK
+495 LVISPMDILDIHK

-517 PEIQVLVCAESKE
+517 PKIQVLVCATNKE
-530 EAEVI
+530 EAEII
-535 RRDQIGEVYFAKE
+535 RQDNIGEVYYAKE

-561 IQIAHHQAPTKE
+561 IQIAHHEAP
-573 QTLDTKKRTVQC
+573 
-585 VFSYST
+585 SH

>member
-1 MPHDVDLIILLAVGF
+1 VPHDVDLIILLAVGF

-24 LAVRLRLPPLIG
+24 IAARIRLPPLIG
-36 YLIAGIIISPN
+36 YLVAGILISPN
-47 TPGIVADIH
+47 TPGVVGDIH

-78 LNDLLQVRRI
+78 LSDLMQVRRI
-88 ALPGAILQIAVAT
+88 ALPGAVLQIAVAT
-101 LLGIGVSMIW
+101 LLGIGVTMIW

-132 LLKALGDRGLL
+132 LLKALGDRGLI

-157 EDLVMVLVLVLL
+157 EDLVMVLALVLL
-169 PATAALLGGEALA
+169 PATAVLLGGTAIA
-182 GGADDNIWLT
+182 GSDPNANIWMT
-192 LGITLLKV
+192 LAVTLLKV
-200 VGFIAFMLIIGKRLV
+200 AGFIAFMLIVGKRLV
-215 PMIMQFVARLGSR
+215 PWIMQIVARLGSR

-243 FGAYKIF
+243 FGAYKVF

-280 LREIFAILF
+280 LREIFSILF
-289 FVAVGMLFDP
+289 FVSVGMLFDP
-299 RILVEQPVHVLAVV
+299 MILVQQPWQVLAVV
-313 AIIMVGKTIAA
+313 AIIMIGKTIAA

-361 LKLLSLE
+361 LHLLSLD

-394 QRWIR
+394 QNWIR
-399 ERSHLARL
+399 ERSNLARL

-412 DPLAMLPDEVSQ
+412 DPLSMLPDEVSQ
-424 DYLRDQ
+424 EYLRDQ

-443 TKQLMAE
+443 TKSLMAQ

-463 VENLREKGIA
+463 VESLRAKGIA
-473 AVSGMATDP
+473 AVSGHATEA

-517 PEIQVLVCAESKE
+517 PQIQVLVCAESKE

-535 RRDQIGEVYFAKE
+535 RRDNIGQVYFAKE
-548 EMAKNMSNHILNQ
+548 EMAINMTNHILNQ
-561 IQIAHHQAPTKE
+561 IQIAHHQAPTH
-573 QTLDTKKRTVQC
+573 
-585 VFSYST
+585 

>member
-1 MPHDVDLIILLAVGF
+1 MPHDIDLIILLAVGF
-16 GLALIFGY
+16 GLALVFGY
-24 LAVRLRLPPLIG
+24 LAARIRLPPLIG
-36 YLIAGIIISPN
+36 YLIAGIILSPN
-47 TPGIVADIH
+47 TPGIVADMH

-78 LNDLLQVRRI
+78 LSDLMQVRRI

-101 LLGIGVSMIW
+101 LLGIGISMMW

-169 PATAALLGGEALA
+169 PATAVLLGGTPIA
-182 GGADDNIWLT
+182 GSDPTANIWIT
-192 LGITLLKV
+192 LAITLLKV
-200 VGFIAFMLIIGKRLV
+200 AGFIAFMLIIGKRLV
-215 PMIMQFVARLGSR
+215 PFIMQIVARLGSR

-243 FGAYKIF
+243 FGAYKVF

-280 LREIFAILF
+280 LREIFSILF
-289 FVAVGMLFDP
+289 FVSVGMLFDP
-299 RILVEQPVHVLAVV
+299 RILIEQPLHVLAVV
-313 AIIMVGKTIAA
+313 GIIMIGKTIAA

-335 NTALTVGASLAQI
+335 NTALSVGASLAQI

-361 LKLLSLE
+361 LHLLSLE

-389 AIEPV
+389 AIEPI
-394 QRWIR
+394 QNWIR

-412 DPLAMLPDEVSQ
+412 DPLSMLPDEVSQ
-424 DYLRDQ
+424 EYLRDQ

-443 TKQLMAE
+443 TRTLMQ
-450 DIKVVI
+450 DGIKVVI

-473 AVSGMATDP
+473 AVSGHATEA

-517 PEIQVLVCAESKE
+517 PQIQVLVCAESKE

-535 RRDQIGEVYFAKE
+535 RREAIGEVYFAKE
-548 EMAKNMSNHILNQ
+548 EMAKNMTNHILNQ
-561 IQIAHHQAPTKE
+561 IQIAHHQDPTH
-573 QTLDTKKRTVQC
+573 
-585 VFSYST
+585 

>member
-16 GLALIFGY
+16 GIALIFGY
-24 LAVRLRLPPLIG
+24 IAARLRLPPLIG

-47 TPGIVADIH
+47 TPGVVADMQ

-101 LLGIGVSMIW
+101 LLGFGVSMWW
-111 GWSFGSAL
+111 GWNFGSAL

-143 NSVNGKIAVGWLLV
+143 DSVNGKIAVGWLLV

-169 PATAALLGGEALA
+169 PATAVLLGGKELA
-182 GGADDNIWLT
+182 HAGASQNIWLT

-200 VGFIAFMLIIGKRLV
+200 AGFIAFMLIIGKRLV
-215 PMIMQFVARLGSR
+215 PLIMQFVARLGSR

-243 FGAYKIF
+243 YGSYAIF

-280 LREIFAILF
+280 LREIFSILF
-289 FVAVGMLFDP
+289 FVSVGMLFDP
-299 RILVEQPVHVLAVV
+299 RILVEQPLHILAVI
-313 AIIMVGKTIAA
+313 AIIMIGKTLAA

-361 LKLLSLE
+361 LGLLTLDA
-368 GQNLILAG
+368 QNLILAG
-376 ALISITLNSFVFS
+376 ALFSITLNTFIFS
-389 AIEPV
+389 AIEPI

-412 DPLAMLPDEVSQ
+412 DPLAMLPDEVDQ
-424 DYLRDQ
+424 NYLRDQ
-430 VVIVGHGEVGRRI
+430 VVMVGYGEVGRRI
-443 TKQLMAE
+443 TKTLMQQE
-450 DIKVVI
+450 IKVVI

-463 VENLREKGIA
+463 VEDLRKKA
-473 AVSGMATDP
+473 
-482 GVLIQAHIQHARL
+482 
-495 LVLSPMDILDIHK
+495 SP
-508 IVDIAKTLN
+508 
-517 PEIQVLVCAESKE
+517 Q
-530 EAEVI
+530 
-535 RRDQIGEVYFAKE
+535 
-548 EMAKNMSNHILNQ
+548 
-561 IQIAHHQAPTKE
+561 
-573 QTLDTKKRTVQC
+573 
-585 VFSYST
+585 

>member
-1 MPHDVDLIILLAVGF
+1 MPHDVELIILLAVGF
-16 GLALIFGY
+16 SLALVFGY
-24 LAVRLRLPPLIG
+24 IAARLRLPPLMG
-36 YLIAGIIISPN
+36 YLIAGVIISPN

-78 LNDLLQVRRI
+78 LNDLMQVRRI
-88 ALPGAILQIAVAT
+88 ALPGAVLQIAVAT
-101 LLGIGVSMIW
+101 LLGVGVSMMW

-119 VFGLSLSCASTVV
+119 IFGLSLSCASTVV

-143 NSVNGKIAVGWLLV
+143 DSVNGKIAVGWLLV
-157 EDLVMVLVLVLL
+157 EDLVMVLALVLL
-169 PATAALLGGEALA
+169 PATAVLLGGQALESTNHE
-182 GGADDNIWLT
+182 NIWLT
-192 LGITLLKV
+192 LGLTLLKV
-200 VGFIAFMLIIGKRLV
+200 SGFIAFMLIVGKRLV
-215 PMIMQFVARLGSR
+215 PFIMQIVARLGSR

-280 LREIFAILF
+280 LREIFSILF

-299 RILVEQPVHVLAVV
+299 RILIEEPLHVLAVV
-313 AIIMVGKTIAA
+313 GIIMVGKTLAA
-324 MALVLFFRYPI
+324 MALVLFFRYPL

-361 LKLLSLE
+361 LQLLSLD

-394 QRWIR
+394 QNWIR
-399 ERSHLARL
+399 ERSYLARL
-407 LERSG
+407 LERSS

-443 TKQLMAE
+443 TQNLMAE
-450 DIKVVI
+450 NIKVVI

-463 VENLREKGIA
+463 VEDLREKGIA
-473 AVSGMATDP
+473 AVSGIATEA

-517 PEIQVLVCAESKE
+517 PEIQVLVCAESKA
-530 EAEVI
+530 EAEAI
-535 RRDQIGEVYFAKE
+535 RKDNIGEVYFAKE
-548 EMAKNMSNHILNQ
+548 EMAKNMSNYILNQ
-561 IQIAHHQAPTKE
+561 IEIAHHQPPTH
-573 QTLDTKKRTVQC
+573 
-585 VFSYST
+585 

>member
-169 PATAALLGGEALA
+169 PATAVLLGGEALTGSA
-182 GGADDNIWLT
+182 NDNIWLT

-561 IQIAHHQAPTKE
+561 IQIAHHQAPTH
-573 QTLDTKKRTVQC
+573 
-585 VFSYST
+585 

>member
-16 GLALIFGY
+16 GMALIFGY
-24 LAVRLRLPPLIG
+24 IAARLRLPPLIG
-36 YLIAGIIISPN
+36 YLVAGIIISPN
-47 TPGIVADIH
+47 TPGVVGDIQ

-78 LNDLLQVRRI
+78 LKDLLQVRRI

-101 LLGIGVSMIW
+101 LLGIAVSMFW

-119 VFGLSLSCASTVV
+119 IFGLSLSCASTVV

-143 NSVNGKIAVGWLLV
+143 DSVNGKIAVGWLLV
-157 EDLVMVLVLVLL
+157 EDLVMVLALVLL
-169 PATAALLGGEALA
+169 PATAVLLGGQALP
-182 GGADDNIWLT
+182 GTDTSQSIWIT
-192 LGITLLKV
+192 IGITLLKV
-200 VGFIAFMLIIGKRLV
+200 SGFIAFMLIIGKRLV

-243 FGAYKIF
+243 YGSYAVF

-280 LREIFAILF
+280 LREIFSILF
-289 FVAVGMLFDP
+289 FVSVGMLFDP
-299 RILVEQPVHVLAVV
+299 SILVEAPLKILAVV
-313 AIIMVGKTIAA
+313 AIIMVGKTLAA

-348 GEFSFILATLGVS
+348 GEFSFILATLG
-361 LKLLSLE
+361 LSL
-368 GQNLILAG
+368 GLLTPDAQNLILAG
-376 ALISITLNSFVFS
+376 ALFSITLNSFVFS

-399 ERSHLARL
+399 ERSHLARM

-412 DPLAMLPDEVSQ
+412 DPLAMLPDEVDQ
-424 DYLRDQ
+424 AYLRDQ
-430 VVIVGHGEVGRRI
+430 VVIIGYGGVGRRI
-443 TKQLMAE
+443 SENLMQQN
-450 DIKVVI
+450 IKVVI

-463 VENLREKGIA
+463 VEKLRAQGIA
-473 AVSGMATDP
+473 AVSGEATEP
-482 GVLIQAHIQHARL
+482 NVLIQAHIQHARL
-495 LVLSPMDILDIHK
+495 LVISPMDILDIHR
-508 IVDIAKTLN
+508 IVDISKQLN
-517 PEIQVLVCAESKE
+517 PEIQVLICAESKE
-530 EAEVI
+530 EAVI
-535 RRDQIGEVYFAKE
+535 IREENIGEVFYAKE
-548 EMAKNMSNHILNQ
+548 EMAKNMSHHILSQ
-561 IQIAHHQAPTKE
+561 IELAHQSEAH
-573 QTLDTKKRTVQC
+573 
-585 VFSYST
+585 

>member
-1 MPHDVDLIILLAVGF
+1 VPHDVDLIILLAVGF
-16 GLALIFGY
+16 GLALAFGY
-24 LAVRLRLPPLIG
+24 IAARLRLPPLIG
-36 YLIAGIIISPN
+36 YLIAGILISPN
-47 TPGIVADIH
+47 TPGVVGDIQ

-78 LNDLLQVRRI
+78 LNDLMQVRRI

-101 LLGIGVSMIW
+101 LLGVGVSMLW
-111 GWSFGSAL
+111 SWSFGSAL

-143 NSVNGKIAVGWLLV
+143 ESINGKIAVGWLLV
-157 EDLVMVLVLVLL
+157 EDLVMVLALVLL
-169 PATAALLGGEALA
+169 PATAVLLGGQALE
-182 GGADDNIWLT
+182 GSSDGNIWLT

-200 VGFIAFMLIIGKRLV
+200 AGFIAFMLIVGKRLI
-215 PMIMQFVARLGSR
+215 PMIMQVVARLGSR

-243 FGAYKIF
+243 FGAYKVF

-280 LREIFAILF
+280 LREIFSILF
-289 FVAVGMLFDP
+289 FVSVGMLFDP
-299 RILVEQPVHVLAVV
+299 RIMIEQPLHVLAVV
-313 AIIMVGKTIAA
+313 AIIMIGKTIAA

-348 GEFSFILATLGVS
+348 GEFSFILAALGVS
-361 LKLLSLE
+361 LNLLSLE

-376 ALISITLNSFVFS
+376 ALISITLNSFIFA

-394 QRWIR
+394 QKWIR
-399 ERSHLARL
+399 ERSNLARL

-443 TKQLMAE
+443 TTSLME
-450 DIKVVI
+450 QSIKVVI

-463 VENLREKGIA
+463 VEKLRAKGIA
-473 AVSGMATDP
+473 AVSGVATEP

-495 LVLSPMDILDIHK
+495 LVISPMDILDIHK

-535 RRDQIGEVYFAKE
+535 RRDNVGAVYYAKE
-548 EMAKNMSNHILNQ
+548 EMAKNMSRHILHQ
-561 IQIAHHQAPTKE
+561 IQMAHQHGSAH
-573 QTLDTKKRTVQC
+573 
-585 VFSYST
+585 

>member
-1 MPHDVDLIILLAVGF
+1 MPHDVELIILLAVGF
-16 GLALIFGY
+16 SLALVFGY
-24 LAVRLRLPPLIG
+24 IAARLRLPPLMG
-36 YLIAGIIISPN
+36 YLIAGVIISPN

-78 LNDLLQVRRI
+78 LNDLMQVRRI
-88 ALPGAILQIAVAT
+88 ALPGAVLQIAVAT
-101 LLGIGVSMIW
+101 LLGVGVSMMW

-119 VFGLSLSCASTVV
+119 IFGLSLSCASTVV

-143 NSVNGKIAVGWLLV
+143 DSVNGKIAVGWLLV
-157 EDLVMVLVLVLL
+157 EDLVMVLALVLL
-169 PATAALLGGEALA
+169 PATAVLLGGQAIDNASDE
-182 GGADDNIWLT
+182 NIWLT
-192 LGITLLKV
+192 LGLTLLKV
-200 VGFIAFMLIIGKRLV
+200 SGFIAFMLIVGKRLV
-215 PMIMQFVARLGSR
+215 PFIMQIVARLGSR

-280 LREIFAILF
+280 LREIFSILF

-299 RILVEQPVHVLAVV
+299 HILIEEPLHVLAVV
-313 AIIMVGKTIAA
+313 GIIMVGKTIAA
-324 MALVLFFRYPI
+324 MALVLFFRYPL

-361 LKLLSLE
+361 LQLLSLE

-394 QRWIR
+394 QNWIR
-399 ERSHLARL
+399 ERSYLARL
-407 LERSG
+407 LERSN

-443 TKQLMAE
+443 TQNLMAE
-450 DIKVVI
+450 NIKVVI

-463 VENLREKGIA
+463 VEDLREKGIA
-473 AVSGMATDP
+473 AVSGIATEA

-517 PEIQVLVCAESKE
+517 PEIQVLVCAESKA

-535 RRDQIGEVYFAKE
+535 RKDNIGEVYFAKE
-548 EMAKNMSNHILNQ
+548 EMAKNMSNYILNQ
-561 IQIAHHQAPTKE
+561 IEIAHHQPPTH
-573 QTLDTKKRTVQC
+573 
-585 VFSYST
+585 

>member
-16 GLALIFGY
+16 GLALLFGY
-24 LAVRLRLPPLIG
+24 IAARLRLPPLIG
-36 YLIAGIIISPN
+36 YLVAGILISPN
-47 TPGIVADIH
+47 TPGVVGDIA

-78 LNDLLQVRRI
+78 LNDLMQVKRI

-101 LLGIGVSMIW
+101 LLGIGVSMMW

-119 VFGLSLSCASTVV
+119 IFGLSLSCASTVV

-143 NSVNGKIAVGWLLV
+143 ESVNGKIAVGWLLV
-157 EDLVMVLVLVLL
+157 EDLVMVLALVLL
-169 PATAALLGGEALA
+169 PATAVLLGGQAIE
-182 GGADDNIWLT
+182 GSNDENIWLT
-192 LGITLLKV
+192 LGITLVKV
-200 VGFIAFMLIIGKRLV
+200 IGFIAFMLIVGKRVV
-215 PMIMQFVARLGSR
+215 PFIMQLVARLGSR

-243 FGAYKIF
+243 FGAYKVF

-299 RILVEQPVHVLAVV
+299 RILLEQPLHVLAVV
-313 AIIMVGKTIAA
+313 GIIMVGKTIAA

-348 GEFSFILATLGVS
+348 GEFSFILAALGVS
-361 LKLLSLE
+361 LGLLSLE

-376 ALISITLNSFVFS
+376 ALISITLNSFLFS

-399 ERSHLARL
+399 ERSYLARL
-407 LERSG
+407 LERSS

-430 VVIVGHGEVGRRI
+430 VVLIGHGEVGRRI
-443 TKQLMAE
+443 TQTLMQN

-463 VENLREKGIA
+463 VERLREKGIA
-473 AVSGMATDP
+473 AVSGVATEP
-482 GVLIQAHIQHARL
+482 SVLIQAHIQHARL
-495 LVLSPMDILDIHK
+495 LVLSPMDIVDIHK

-517 PEIQVLVCAESKE
+517 PQIQVLLCAESKE

-535 RRDQIGEVYFAKE
+535 RRDNIGDVYYAKE
-548 EMAKNMSNHILNQ
+548 EMANNMSDHILNQ
-561 IQIAHHQAPTKE
+561 IQLAHHQAP
-573 QTLDTKKRTVQC
+573 
-585 VFSYST
+585 SH

>member
-16 GLALIFGY
+16 GIALIFGY
-24 LAVRLRLPPLIG
+24 IAARLRLPPLIG
-36 YLIAGIIISPN
+36 YLVAGIIISPN

-78 LNDLLQVRRI
+78 LNDLLLVRRI

-101 LLGIGVSMIW
+101 LLGAAVSMFW

-119 VFGLSLSCASTVV
+119 IFGLSLSCASTVV
-132 LLKALGDRGLL
+132 LLKALSDRGLL
-143 NSVNGKIAVGWLLV
+143 DSVNGKIAVGWLLV

-169 PATAALLGGEALA
+169 PATAVLLGGHPLA
-182 GGADDNIWLT
+182 GTDTSQNIWITIGL
-192 LGITLLKV
+192 TLLKV
-200 VGFIAFMLIIGKRLV
+200 TGFIAFMLIIGKRLI
-215 PMIMQFVARLGSR
+215 PKIIQLVARLGSR

-243 FGAYKIF
+243 YGSYAIF

-272 RAEEETLP
+272 RAEEETLS

-289 FVAVGMLFDP
+289 FVSVGMLFDP
-299 RILVEQPVHVLAVV
+299 KILIEQPLHILAVV
-313 AIIMVGKTIAA
+313 AIIMIGKTLAA

-348 GEFSFILATLGVS
+348 GEFSFILATLG
-361 LKLLSLE
+361 LSL
-368 GQNLILAG
+368 GLLTPDAQNLILAG
-376 ALISITLNSFVFS
+376 ALFSITLNSFVFS
-389 AIEPV
+389 AIEPA

-412 DPLAMLPDEVSQ
+412 DPLAMLPDEVDQ
-424 DYLRDQ
+424 AYLRDQ
-430 VVIVGHGEVGRRI
+430 VVIIGYGGVGRRI
-443 TKQLMAE
+443 SENLMQQN
-450 DIKVVI
+450 IKVVI

-463 VENLREKGIA
+463 VEKLRAQGMA
-473 AVSGMATDP
+473 AVSGEATEP
-482 GVLIQAHIQHARL
+482 YVLIQAHIQHARL
-495 LVLSPMDILDIHK
+495 LVISPMDILDIHR
-508 IVDIAKTLN
+508 IVDIAKQLN
-517 PEIQVLVCAESKE
+517 PEIQVLICAESKE
-530 EAEVI
+530 EAAVI
-535 RRDQIGEVYFAKE
+535 RDENIGEVFYAKE
-548 EMAKNMSNHILNQ
+548 EMAKNMSHHILNQ
-561 IQIAHHQAPTKE
+561 IELAHQS
-573 QTLDTKKRTVQC
+573 TLH
-585 VFSYST
+585 

>member
-16 GLALIFGY
+16 GMALIFGY
-24 LAVRLRLPPLIG
+24 IAARLRLPPLIG

-47 TPGIVADIH
+47 TPGIVGDIH

-101 LLGIGVSMIW
+101 LLGIGVSMYW

-119 VFGLSLSCASTVV
+119 IFGLSLSCASTVV

-143 NSVNGKIAVGWLLV
+143 DSVNGKIAVGWLLV
-157 EDLVMVLVLVLL
+157 EDLVMVLALVLL
-169 PATAALLGGEALA
+169 PATAMLLGGHALP
-182 GGADDNIWLT
+182 GTDTSQSIWLT
-192 LGITLLKV
+192 IGITLLKV
-200 VGFIAFMLIIGKRLV
+200 TGFIAFMLIIGKRLV

-243 FGAYKIF
+243 YGSYAVF

-280 LREIFAILF
+280 LREIFSILF
-289 FVAVGMLFDP
+289 FVSVGMLFDP
-299 RILVEQPVHVLAVV
+299 SILIEEPFRILAVI
-313 AIIMVGKTIAA
+313 AIIMVGKTLAA
-324 MALVLFFRYPI
+324 IALVLFFRYPI

-348 GEFSFILATLGVS
+348 GEFSFILATLG
-361 LKLLSLE
+361 LSL
-368 GQNLILAG
+368 GLLTPDAQNLILAG
-376 ALISITLNSFVFS
+376 ALFSITLNSFVFS

-407 LERSG
+407 LERSA
-412 DPLAMLPDEVSQ
+412 DPLAMLPDEVDQ
-424 DYLRDQ
+424 AYLRDQ
-430 VVIVGHGEVGRRI
+430 VVIIGYGGVGRRI
-443 TKQLMAE
+443 SENLIQQN
-450 DIKVVI
+450 IKVVI

-463 VENLREKGIA
+463 VEKLRSQGIA
-473 AVSGMATDP
+473 AVSGEATEP
-482 GVLIQAHIQHARL
+482 NVLIQAHIQHARL
-495 LVLSPMDILDIHK
+495 LVISPMDILDIHR
-508 IVDIAKTLN
+508 IVDISKQLN
-517 PEIQVLVCAESKE
+517 PEIQVLICAESKE
-530 EAEVI
+530 EAAVI
-535 RRDQIGEVYFAKE
+535 RQENLGEVFYAKE
-548 EMAKNMSNHILNQ
+548 EMAKNMSHHILNQ
-561 IQIAHHQAPTKE
+561 IELAHQYPAH
-573 QTLDTKKRTVQC
+573 
-585 VFSYST
+585 

>member
-16 GLALIFGY
+16 GVALIFGY
-24 LAVRLRLPPLIG
+24 LAARLRLPPLIG

-47 TPGIVADIH
+47 TPGVEADIH

-78 LNDLLQVRRI
+78 LKDLLLVRRI

-101 LLGIGVSMIW
+101 LLGIGVSMLW

-143 NSVNGKIAVGWLLV
+143 DSVNGKIAVGWLLV

-169 PATAALLGGEALA
+169 PATAVLLGGKAPA
-182 GGADDNIWLT
+182 GADGNIWLT

-200 VGFIAFMLIIGKRLV
+200 IGFIAFMLIVGKRVV
-215 PMIMQFVARLGSR
+215 PIIMQFVARLGSR

-243 FGAYKIF
+243 YGSYAIF

-280 LREIFAILF
+280 LREIFSILF
-289 FVAVGMLFDP
+289 FVSVGMLFDP
-299 RILVEQPVHVLAVV
+299 HILVESPLHILAVI
-313 AIIMVGKTIAA
+313 AIIMVGKTLAA

-361 LKLLSLE
+361 LGLLSLE
-368 GQNLILAG
+368 AQNLILAG
-376 ALISITLNSFVFS
+376 ALFSITLNSFVFS

-412 DPLAMLPDEVSQ
+412 DPLAMLPDEVDQ
-424 DYLRDQ
+424 AYLRDQ
-430 VVIVGHGEVGRRI
+430 VVIVGYGGVGRRI
-443 TKQLMAE
+443 TENLINE
-450 DIKVVI
+450 NIKVVI

-463 VENLREKGIA
+463 VEKLRQANIA
-473 AVSGMATDP
+473 AVSGVATEP
-482 GVLIQAHIQHARL
+482 SVLIQAHIMHARL
-495 LVLSPMDILDIHK
+495 LVISPMDILDIHR
-508 IVDIAKTLN
+508 IVSIAKQLN
-517 PEIQVLVCAESKE
+517 PQIQVLICAESKE
-530 EAEVI
+530 EAAII
-535 RRDQIGEVYFAKE
+535 REENIGEVFYAKE
-548 EMAKNMSNHILNQ
+548 EMAKNMSHHILNQ
-561 IQIAHHQAPTKE
+561 IELAHQ
-573 QTLDTKKRTVQC
+573 
-585 VFSYST
+585 STIH

>member
-1 MPHDVDLIILLAVGF
+1 MPHDVELIILLAVGF
-16 GLALIFGY
+16 GLALLFGY
-24 LAVRLRLPPLIG
+24 IAARLRLPPLIG
-36 YLIAGIIISPN
+36 YLVAGILISPN
-47 TPGIVADIH
+47 TPGVVGDIH

-78 LNDLLQVRRI
+78 LNDLMQVKRI
-88 ALPGAILQIAVAT
+88 ALPGAILQITVAT
-101 LLGIGVSMIW
+101 LLGIGVSMMW

-143 NSVNGKIAVGWLLV
+143 DSVNGKIAVGWLLV

-169 PATAALLGGEALA
+169 PATAVLLGGQALA
-182 GGADDNIWLT
+182 GSAADENIWLT

-200 VGFIAFMLIIGKRLV
+200 TGFIAFMLIIGKRLV
-215 PMIMQFVARLGSR
+215 PWIMQVVARLGSR

-243 FGAYKIF
+243 FGAYKVF

-280 LREIFAILF
+280 LREIFSILF
-289 FVAVGMLFDP
+289 FVSVGMLFDP
-299 RILVEQPVHVLAVV
+299 RILLEEPLHVLAVV
-313 AIIMVGKTIAA
+313 GIIMIGKTIAA

-361 LKLLSLE
+361 LQLLSLE

-376 ALISITLNSFVFS
+376 ALISITLNTFLFS

-394 QRWIR
+394 QHWIR

-430 VVIVGHGEVGRRI
+430 VVIIGHGEVGRRI
-443 TKQLMAE
+443 TKNLMAE
-450 DIKVVI
+450 NIKVVI

-473 AVSGMATDP
+473 AVSGVATEP

-495 LVLSPMDILDIHK
+495 LVISPMDIIDIHK
-508 IVDIAKTLN
+508 IVDIATTLN
-517 PEIQVLVCAESKE
+517 PQIQVLICAESKE

-535 RRDQIGEVYFAKE
+535 RRDNIGEVYFAKE

-561 IQIAHHQAPTKE
+561 IEIAHHQPP
-573 QTLDTKKRTVQC
+573 
-585 VFSYST
+585 SH

>member
-16 GLALIFGY
+16 GLALVFGY
-24 LAVRLRLPPLIG
+24 IAARLRLPPLIG

-47 TPGIVADIH
+47 TPGIVGEIN

-78 LNDLLQVRRI
+78 LNDLMQVRRI

-101 LLGIGVSMIW
+101 LLGVGVSMLW
-111 GWSFGSAL
+111 GWSFGTAL

-143 NSVNGKIAVGWLLV
+143 ESINGKIAVGWLLV
-157 EDLVMVLVLVLL
+157 EDLVMVLALVLL
-169 PATAALLGGEALA
+169 PATAVLLGGQALQ
-182 GGADDNIWLT
+182 GSSSDQNVWIT

-200 VGFIAFMLIIGKRLV
+200 AGFIAFMLIIGKRLV

-237 AAVSIA
+237 AAISIA
-243 FGAYKIF
+243 FGAYKVF

-280 LREIFAILF
+280 LREIFSILF
-289 FVAVGMLFDP
+289 FVSVGMLFDP
-299 RILVEQPVHVLAVV
+299 RILIEQPLHVLSVV
-313 AIIMVGKTIAA
+313 GIIMIGKTIAA

-348 GEFSFILATLGVS
+348 GEFSFILAALGVS
-361 LKLLSLE
+361 LNLLSLE

-376 ALISITLNSFVFS
+376 ALISITLNSFIFS

-394 QRWIR
+394 QTWIR
-399 ERSHLARL
+399 ERSSLARL

-430 VVIVGHGEVGRRI
+430 VVMIGHGEVGRRV
-443 TKQLMAE
+443 TRSLM
-450 DIKVVI
+450 DQNIKVVI

-463 VENLREKGIA
+463 VENLRAKGIA
-473 AVSGMATDP
+473 AVSGAATEP
-482 GVLIQAHIQHARL
+482 SVLIQAHIQHARL
-495 LVLSPMDILDIHK
+495 LVISPMDIIDIHK

-517 PEIQVLVCAESKE
+517 PKIQVLLCAESKE

-535 RRDQIGEVYFAKE
+535 RRDNVGQVYYAKE
-548 EMAKNMSNHILNQ
+548 EMAKNMSEHILHQ
-561 IQIAHHQAPTKE
+561 IHIAHEHSP
-573 QTLDTKKRTVQC
+573 
-585 VFSYST
+585 SH

>member
-1 MPHDVDLIILLAVGF
+1 MPHDVELIILLAVGF
-16 GLALIFGY
+16 GFALIFGY
-24 LAVRLRLPPLIG
+24 IAARLRLPPLIG
-36 YLIAGIIISPN
+36 YLIAGIILSPN
-47 TPGIVADIH
+47 TPGIVGDIH

-78 LNDLLQVRRI
+78 LNDLMQVKRI
-88 ALPGAILQIAVAT
+88 ALPGAVLQIAVAT
-101 LLGIGVSMIW
+101 LLGMGVSMLW
-111 GWSFGSAL
+111 GWNMGSAL

-169 PATAALLGGEALA
+169 PATAVLLGGQPLTESA
-182 GGADDNIWLT
+182 ADENIWLT

-200 VGFIAFMLIIGKRLV
+200 MGFIAFMLIIGKRLV
-215 PMIMQFVARLGSR
+215 PMIMQVVARLGSR

-243 FGAYKIF
+243 FGAYKVF

-280 LREIFAILF
+280 LREIFSILF
-289 FVAVGMLFDP
+289 FVSVGMLFDP
-299 RILVEQPVHVLAVV
+299 RILIEQPLHVLFVV
-313 AIIMVGKTIAA
+313 AIIMIGKTIAA

-361 LKLLSLE
+361 LNLLSME

-376 ALISITLNSFVFS
+376 ALISITLNYFVFS
-389 AIEPV
+389 AIEPA
-394 QRWIR
+394 QKLIR
-399 ERSHLARL
+399 ERSNLARL

-430 VVIVGHGEVGRRI
+430 VVLVGHGEVGRRI
-443 TKQLMAE
+443 TRELMHE
-450 DIKVVI
+450 NIKVVI

-463 VENLREKGIA
+463 VEDLREKGIA
-473 AVSGMATDP
+473 AVSGVATEP

-495 LVLSPMDILDIHK
+495 LVISPMDILDIHK

-517 PEIQVLVCAESKE
+517 PSIQVLVCAESKE

-535 RRDQIGEVYFAKE
+535 RRDDIGEVYYAKE

-561 IQIAHHQAPTKE
+561 IQIAHHQTPTH
-573 QTLDTKKRTVQC
+573 
-585 VFSYST
+585 

>member
-1 MPHDVDLIILLAVGF
+1 MPHNVDLIILLAFGF

-24 LAVRLRLPPLIG
+24 LAARLRLPPLIG

-47 TPGIVADIH
+47 TPGIVADIQ

-101 LLGIGVSMIW
+101 LLGIGVSMLW

-169 PATAALLGGEALA
+169 PATAVLLGGEPMTAHA
-182 GGADDNIWLT
+182 ESGNIWLT
-192 LGITLLKV
+192 LGLTLLKV
-200 VGFIAFMLIIGKRLV
+200 AGFIAFMLIVGKRLV
-215 PMIMQFVARLGSR
+215 PLIMQFVARLGSR

-243 FGAYKIF
+243 FGAYKVF

-280 LREIFAILF
+280 LREIFSILF
-289 FVAVGMLFDP
+289 FVSVGMLFDP
-299 RILVEQPVHVLAVV
+299 SILWEQPEHVLAVV
-313 AIIMVGKTIAA
+313 GIIMVGKTIAA

-376 ALISITLNSFVFS
+376 ALISITLNSFIFS
-389 AIEPV
+389 AIEPI
-394 QRWIR
+394 QNWIR
-399 ERSHLARL
+399 ERSSLARL

-443 TKQLMAE
+443 TKTLMAE
-450 DIKVVI
+450 EIKVVI

-473 AVSGMATDP
+473 AVSGVATEP

-517 PEIQVLVCAESKE
+517 PQIQVLICAESKQ

-535 RRDQIGEVYFAKE
+535 RKENIGEVYLAKE

-561 IQIAHHQAPTKE
+561 IEIAHHQAP
-573 QTLDTKKRTVQC
+573 
-585 VFSYST
+585 SH